1 MIQMNEQRKE
11 THKKLQQ
18 IALCDLRI
26 SRYERQLQE
35 LDQWEADGLLDP
47 ERCRYYR
54 DIFQESKKVLQE
66 QRDEII
72 RMIVKLPEKYAN
84 ILLLI
89 YVKGLRLVDLAPVA
103 NYQVNW
109 ITKLRS
115 KALDMFHDLMVQQ
128 GDV

>member
-1 MIQMNEQRKE
+1 MNEQRTE

-35 LDQWEADGLLDP
+35 LDQYETNGQLDP

-54 DIFQESKKVLQE
+54 DMFQKSKNGLQK
-66 QRDEII
+66 QRDDII

-84 ILLLI
+84 ILLLM
-89 YVKGLRLVDLAPVA
+89 YVKGLRLVDLAPVM
-103 NYQVNW
+103 NYQVDCV
-109 ITKLRS
+109 TRLRS

>member
-1 MIQMNEQRKE
+1 MNEQRKE

-35 LDQWEADGLLDP
+35 LDQYETNGLLDP

-54 DIFQESKKVLQE
+54 NIFQESKKRLQK

-72 RMIVKLPEKYAN
+72 QMIVKLPDKYAN
-84 ILLLI
+84 VLLLM
-89 YVKGLRLVDLAPVA
+89 YVKGLRLVDLAPVM
-103 NYQVNW
+103 NYQVDCV
-109 ITKLRS
+109 TRLRS
-115 KALDMFHDLMVQQ
+115 KALDMIRDLMVHQ

>member
-1 MIQMNEQRKE
+1 MNEQRKE

-54 DIFQESKKVLQE
+54 DIFQESKQGLQK

-115 KALDMFHDLMVQQ
+115 KALDMFHDLTVQQ

>member
-1 MIQMNEQRKE
+1 MNEQRKE

-54 DIFQESKKVLQE
+54 NIFQESMQGLQK